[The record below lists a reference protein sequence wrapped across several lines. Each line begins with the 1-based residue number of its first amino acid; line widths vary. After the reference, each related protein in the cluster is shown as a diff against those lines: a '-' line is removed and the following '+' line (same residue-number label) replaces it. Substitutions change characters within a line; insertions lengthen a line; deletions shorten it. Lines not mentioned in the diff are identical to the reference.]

1 MWSGCTSCTKCHPL
15 FPERE
20 HCMATLFSRKAYCQ
34 LNDGDPPK
42 DIMFLIVY
50 IPLHALKYVQYIQLF
65 REVLTF
71 DVRE

>member
-42 DIMFLIVY
+42 DIMFSNCLHSTACPQVCAVY
-50 IPLHALKYVQYIQLF
+50 TAL
-65 REVLTF
+65 
-71 DVRE
+71 